1 MIAQNYWVKTIQ
13 SRVDNMTIDDIS
25 IKRKDKVL
33 TFEYLLPTLK
43 IGNSEFYITP
53 LILFIRFI
61 ALMNSEDKPCG
72 KNLLLEPTS
81 IIHQK
86 GKFY

>member
-13 SRVDNMTIDDIS
+13 SKVDNMAIDDIS

-81 IIHQK
+81 IIHKK